1 MTEGEE
7 SKLADNSAS
16 ETASNKSQGERA
28 AQPVRSSMD
37 FSYREPSISPCLIL
51 DVDNGVDF
59 TFKGMGLR
67 GNR

>member
-1 MTEGEE
+1 
-7 SKLADNSAS
+7 
-16 ETASNKSQGERA
+16 
-28 AQPVRSSMD
+28 MD

-51 DVDNGVDF
+51 DVDNDVDF

>member
-7 SKLADNSAS
+7 PRLADTSAS
-16 ETASNKSQGERA
+16 ETPSDKSQGTRGT
-28 AQPVRSSMD
+28 QPVRSSMD